1 MNERRCCRSAN
12 VWNSRLDPLC
22 AALAA
27 ALSTGPP
34 NRASV
39 STATRIRMMR
49 RIMSISTCAAIAM
62 ITMMVSITSVSVLR
76 LVSTRSDMLN
86 R

>member
-1 MNERRCCRSAN
+1 MKERRCCRSAS

-27 ALSTGPP
+27 ALRTGPP

-39 STATRIRMMR
+39 STAIRIRMMR
-49 RIMSISTCAAIAM
+49 RIMSISTCAAIAT

>member
-1 MNERRCCRSAN
+1 MNDRKCCRSAK
-12 VWNSRLDPLC
+12 VWNSRLDPPC

-27 ALSTGPP
+27 ALKTGPP

-49 RIMSISTCAAIAM
+49 RIMSIRTCAAIAM
-62 ITMMVSITSVSVLR
+62 TTIMVNIISVSVLR